1 MKRLTLSLL
10 AIAAMLSAAAYDT
23 ISITGK
29 VTSAGKPLAGVPVTD
44 GEQIVVTDVKG
55 RYRMTSSPYVKYVY
69 VTLPSGYEVP
79 VRAGVPV
86 IYGDV
91 SPDGKGRFNYDF
103 DLLPSDVDMDRHI
116 LFVMADPQVYFDS
129 NMAEVEKAALEMKR
143 TMTETY
149 PGQSAVGLVVG
160 DIVGNISQGDH
171 YFPWMIDEI
180 EKCEFPY
187 FYVCGNHDIE
197 MDVPTNDEA
206 RKNFNSYFGPTY
218 YSFNRGKIHYVVLDD
233 VFWMGRYYAGYLDK
247 KQLDWLKQDLALVAP
262 GSTVIVAMHI
272 PCYSRQARHQQW
284 GKEDHKKVLGN
295 RQTLFKMLQPYNAH
309 IMSGHEHYNENY
321 ILSDSLYEHC
331 HAPLSTLFWC
341 APWAMDGTPG
351 GYAVY
356 EIDGNN
362 INWYYKSV
370 GRDKDYQFELY
381 PRGRSRE
388 HPEAV
393 VANVWNV
400 DSSWKIE
407 WFENDRPMGEMIRYT
422 GYDPN
427 IYQDVT
433 LHGKDYAF
441 PYVGSDITE
450 HLFYAVPE
458 FENSVITVRATDHNG
473 NVFTQSL
480 DQSKYLNNEN

>member
-1 MKRLTLSLL
+1 MS
-10 AIAAMLSAAAYDT
+10 S
-23 ISITGK
+23 
-29 VTSAGKPLAGVPVTD
+29 GKPVAGVAVTD
-44 GEQIVVTDVKG
+44 GTDVVVTDAKG
-55 RYRMTSSPYVKYVY
+55 RYSLTSSPDAKFVY
-69 VTLPSGYEVP
+69 LTLPSGYEVP
-79 VRAGVPV
+79 MKDGVPAFYSEV
-86 IYGDV
+86 K
-91 SPDGKGRFNYDF
+91 PDAKGRFSHDF
-103 DLLPSDVDMDRHI
+103 NLTPSDVDMDKHI
-116 LFVMADPQVYFDS
+116 LFVMADPQVYFDP
-129 NMAEVEKAALEMKR
+129 NLDEVKKAALEMKY
-143 TMTETY
+143 TMATDY
-149 PGQSAVGLVVG
+149 AGQPAVGIMVG
-160 DIVGNISQGDH
+160 DIVGQISQGDK
-171 YFPWMIDEI
+171 YFPWMIRNVAE
-180 EKCEFPY
+180 CEFPY

-197 MDVPTNDEA
+197 MNVATNDEA
-206 RKNFNSYFGPTY
+206 RKSFNHYFGPSY
-218 YSFNRGKIHYVVLDD
+218 YSFNRGKVHYVVLDD

-247 KQLDWLKQDLALVAP
+247 KQLDWLKKDLSLVP
-262 GSTVIVAMHI
+262 KGSTVIVSMHI
-272 PCYSRQARHQQW
+272 PCYSRPARHQQW
-284 GKEDHKKVLGN
+284 NKEEINKVLGN
-295 RQTLFKMLQPYNAH
+295 RQELFKILKPYNAH

-321 ILSDSLYEHC
+321 IFSDSLYEHC

-356 EIDGNN
+356 EIEGDN

-381 PRGRSRE
+381 PRGLSRE
-388 HPEAV
+388 HPEAI

-407 WFENDRPMGEMIRYT
+407 WFEDGKFMGEMTRYT

-458 FENSVITVRATDHNG
+458 SETSVITVRATDHNG
-473 NVFTQSL
+473 NVYTQTL
-480 DQSKYLNNEN
+480 DQSKLTKNE